1 VPDTC
6 RSCRGG
12 PPHVSLPHPWPLTHP
27 AFPCI
32 TVRHAMMSLISR
44 NRVLPRKLAAAT
56 SALFIL
62 PIITIAIITIAS
74 AAGM

>member
-1 VPDTC
+1 
-6 RSCRGG
+6 
-12 PPHVSLPHPWPLTHP
+12 
-27 AFPCI
+27 
-32 TVRHAMMSLISR
+32 MMSLISR

-62 PIITIAIITIAS
+62 PIITIAIITIAA